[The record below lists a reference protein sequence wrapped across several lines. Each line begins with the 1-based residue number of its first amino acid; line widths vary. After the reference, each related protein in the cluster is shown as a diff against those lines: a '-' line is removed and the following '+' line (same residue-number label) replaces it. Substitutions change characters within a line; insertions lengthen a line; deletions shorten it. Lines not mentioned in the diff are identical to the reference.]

1 MFSRYKKPTGGKPS
15 LVEVSTEKPESAAV
29 AEAPAQVQRRPA
41 AHRKQPV
48 VTPGQVVPMDK
59 EKKGAYILSLTG
71 RFAGCRGPRLSCN
84 AVAEEWFSGH
94 GPLCYVRTD

>member
-59 EKKGAYILSLTG
+59 EKKRKAYILSLTG
-71 RFAGCRGPRLSCN
+71 KVRRLHKRPPS
-84 AVAEEWFSGH
+84 
-94 GPLCYVRTD
+94 

>member
-59 EKKGAYILSLTG
+59 EKK
-71 RFAGCRGPRLSCN
+71 RKERLSEVIWCLC
-84 AVAEEWFSGH
+84 ATTHRSGH
-94 GPLCYVRTD
+94 QRKSRTVGGPA